1 MRILHTVLILI
12 LLPACS
18 APATQRTPIAQATAT
33 SQPTATIPATQA
45 PVPTA
50 TIAPTLV
57 ATTPRPALDAGPLIL
72 WAVGPES
79 QREALTKLLQQTAS
93 TAGIPVQIVAK
104 SPNALATDITAGS
117 LLGPP
122 PDMIWGGADDLFLLK
137 QAGIIQPAND
147 RLDDRRFLPATIE
160 GATADGQRWGTPVAA
175 RGVLLLLYNRKL
187 IDSAPRTTD
196 DLLLQ
201 ARRLNGGNQVGLV
214 AAWIEMRWLE
224 PWLRGFGS
232 TSITSDGSP
241 QLDTPAM
248 VSALGLLKQ
257 LRTTGAPPPTTY
269 AEGARL
275 FRNGKAAFAIDGDW
289 ALQEYR
295 SYSETLDLGYA
306 ALPTISANGR
316 SALAPIDGVY
326 LMHSTTLN
334 GTRLAQ
340 GQQLGTALTQPL
352 IQEQIA
358 SELGYLPALRE
369 ALRSQTITNNP
380 ALMAAATNALAAPG
394 IPPQAGLRCAWAAG
408 EQVLPQLLLGELNAE
423 QAATRL
429 QSWAKACATP

>member
-57 ATTPRPALDAGPLIL
+57 ATTPRPALDADPLIL

-147 RLDDRRFLPATIE
+147 RLDDRRWRRDL
-160 GATADGQRWGTPVAA
+160 GDR
-175 RGVLLLLYNRKL
+175 
-187 IDSAPRTTD
+187 PR
-196 DLLLQ
+196 
-201 ARRLNGGNQVGLV
+201 RRLDPRHLNPSREKWDQIHAEPEFRHVNRLRLVRGHGLKV
-214 AAWIEMRWLE
+214 IRGQTEAESDQPKLE
-224 PWLRGFGS
+224 PPDRDPVSGGLADLPLQWSAQRIDRKKEEQRAEEHDDAQKDADNPFPPRVRRSAGGGLRGRGTGHEDVRVS
-232 TSITSDGSP
+232 PRRRRAPSIPSIPCRD
-241 QLDTPAM
+241 
-248 VSALGLLKQ
+248 
-257 LRTTGAPPPTTY
+257 
-269 AEGARL
+269 
-275 FRNGKAAFAIDGDW
+275 
-289 ALQEYR
+289 R
-295 SYSETLDLGYA
+295 S
-306 ALPTISANGR
+306 R
-316 SALAPIDGVY
+316 
-326 LMHSTTLN
+326 
-334 GTRLAQ
+334 
-340 GQQLGTALTQPL
+340 
-352 IQEQIA
+352 
-358 SELGYLPALRE
+358 
-369 ALRSQTITNNP
+369 
-380 ALMAAATNALAAPG
+380 
-394 IPPQAGLRCAWAAG
+394 
-408 EQVLPQLLLGELNAE
+408 
-423 QAATRL
+423 
-429 QSWAKACATP
+429 